1 MADTTAALIKRI
13 AGGTINGQDHVRLP
27 TEGRSNSETVPAILE
42 RGDAHRYRSEASGVN
57 QMGSKPGHIS
67 AGGSCVPRIGEL
79 RFESNEAPRRRSHRE
94 PRKLEEHATVAMV
107 KDNAGKRYFT
117 RPSFEVPI
125 SYLIPV

>member
-1 MADTTAALIKRI
+1 
-13 AGGTINGQDHVRLP
+13 
-27 TEGRSNSETVPAILE
+27 
-42 RGDAHRYRSEASGVN
+42 
-57 QMGSKPGHIS
+57 MGSKPGHIS
-67 AGGSCVPRIGEL
+67 AGGSCVRRIGEL
-79 RFESNEAPRRRSHRE
+79 RFESNEATRRRSHRE